1 LRACCVVI
9 GMSAPTSRI
18 FTIEVDGK
26 PTVVFEASSR
36 SEAKELSREEWFR
49 ADLSLQMSAGAP
61 LSASTSNYRARYALP
76 EEVARFEQLRV
87 ALGRPPDDLQLIYLV
102 ELDG

>member
-1 LRACCVVI
+1 
-9 GMSAPTSRI
+9 MSAPTSRI

-26 PTVVFEASSR
+26 PTVVFEASSW

-76 EEVARFEQLRV
+76 EEVARFEQLRG
-87 ALGRPPDDLQLIYLV
+87 AIGRPPDDLQLIYLV